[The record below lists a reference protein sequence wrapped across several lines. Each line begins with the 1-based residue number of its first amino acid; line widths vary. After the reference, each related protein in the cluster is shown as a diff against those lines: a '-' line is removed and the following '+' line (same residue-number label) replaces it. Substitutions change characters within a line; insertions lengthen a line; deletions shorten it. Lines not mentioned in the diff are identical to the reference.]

1 MHDADELRRLALWY
15 REFAERAGN
24 PVIWESR
31 LHMAEDLEG
40 EAARLEAGEAD
51 PTGVA
56 AVPARSGPPVPVPE
70 VEART
75 QAALRRNPGLDA
87 TAITVQAEAGTVI
100 LAGTVHTLF
109 ERKLAEREARTV
121 PGVTAVQDWLLVD
134 PGVE

>member
-1 MHDADELRRLALWY
+1 MHDPDELRRLALWY

-31 LHMAEDLEG
+31 LNMAEDLEE
-40 EAARLEAGEAD
+40 EAARLDAAEAD
-51 PTGVA
+51 PIGVA
-56 AVPARSGPPVPVPE
+56 PVPERSGPPVPVPE
-70 VEART
+70 VEANT

-87 TAITVQAEAGTVI
+87 TSITVQAEAGGVI

-121 PGVTAVQDWLLVD
+121 PGVTEVQDWLLVD